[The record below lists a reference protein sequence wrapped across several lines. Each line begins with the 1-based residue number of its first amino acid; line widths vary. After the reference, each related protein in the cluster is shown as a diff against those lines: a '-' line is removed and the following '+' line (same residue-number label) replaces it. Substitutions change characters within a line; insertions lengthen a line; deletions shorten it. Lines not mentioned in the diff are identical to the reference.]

1 MLGFVALA
9 GCVAPPS
16 SPPRAAPAQIK
27 PPPVVA
33 APVVQDALPRWRARF
48 PALED
53 ALAAVDFSLIV
64 AESPDRPLP
73 ALSPET
79 RSALGRAVES
89 FTLAPGEG
97 FVFAR
102 IHGPETPF
110 PDHQPLRMLAAAR
123 TVLARVAIAEGDFDR
138 AEALVAAG
146 LAQAR
151 AALAAQEGI
160 LPLIH
165 SLGVWEAALDGVHA
179 LVRSPALPA
188 ETARRL
194 LGALQSDASLAQVA
208 CERAFRGE
216 YIFVYRVVAE
226 RLPQTDDPDLLLSSI
241 SSLGMAPPD
250 PLSADVPG
258 LGPTGRLLLDLPATL
273 AAYEADLAPY
283 LAALA
288 GGARFPGGLYKR
300 STAATLAG
308 YRTELGEFYR
318 YATTNDPPVPE
329 YLSSVRGALEGTA
342 NPGGKLLACF
352 MTPPW
357 EVLITTTLRREAQR
371 SALCGLL
378 AWRIRGNPA
387 RWSEVTALLP
397 VAPADPFSAG
407 PLLCDPAG
415 TEPRV
420 WSVYQNGQ
428 DDGGP
433 AMIGNQGQP
442 ADLVWR
448 F

>member
-1 MLGFVALA
+1 MGRL
-9 GCVAPPS
+9 
-16 SPPRAAPAQIK
+16 
-27 PPPVVA
+27 
-33 APVVQDALPRWRARF
+33 D
-48 PALED
+48 E
-53 ALAAVDFSLIV
+53 
-64 AESPDRPLP
+64 
-73 ALSPET
+73 ALS
-79 RSALGRAVES
+79 AC
-89 FTLAPGEG
+89 
-97 FVFAR
+97 
-102 IHGPETPF
+102 
-110 PDHQPLRMLAAAR
+110 
-123 TVLARVAIAEGDFDR
+123 
-138 AEALVAAG
+138 
-146 LAQAR
+146 
-151 AALAAQEGI
+151 
-160 LPLIH
+160 
-165 SLGVWEAALDGVHA
+165 EAALRLRPDFAEAHTHRGNVLGDMGRLGEAVSAYEAA
-179 LVRSPALPA
+179 LRLRPDFAEAHRNRGNAL
-188 ETARRL
+188 RVMGRL
-194 LGALQSDASLAQVA
+194 DEALSA
-208 CERAFRGE
+208 CEAALRLRPDFAEAHNNRGN
-216 YIFVYRVVAE
+216 VLGDMV
-226 RLPQTDDPDLLLSSI
+226 RLDE
-241 SSLGMAPPD
+241 A
-250 PLSADVPG
+250 
-258 LGPTGRLLLDLPATL
+258 L

-288 GGARFPGGLYKR
+288 GGARFPGGLYTR

-397 VAPADPFSAG
+397 AAPADPFSAG
-407 PLLCDPAG
+407 PLLCDPSG
-415 TEPRV
+415 PEPRV